1 MTTHPADELVP
12 AGTSATA
19 EDRRREV
26 SGGAHFA
33 TLDGY
38 RAIAALM
45 VLVTHVAYSTGFVV
59 TGTLGH
65 VLGRFDFG
73 VPLFFLMSGFLLYRP
88 WVRAAFE
95 SRPRPSLRRYA
106 LRRAARILPLYWLV
120 VVATLA
126 LFPEIQPVALD
137 QWWVHLTGL
146 QIYQSQGAIEGL
158 TQTWSLCTEIAFYV
172 LLPVLGTLATGRR
185 ARDLEAAWRRQMV
198 LLGAMVLVAAAFLAI
213 RATTELL
220 PFQAGWWLPA
230 YLDWFAAGML
240 LAVVEV
246 RRRLPHPPRLVR
258 AVDGAAGEAWTCL
271 VIAVALFAITVTPVG
286 GAYDFTP
293 TAPVQT
299 MLKHWLYLGAAFFL
313 LLPGVLHGGRAW
325 AAALSRPVPHRI
337 GLISYGVFLWHLV
350 LLRTLMA
357 ALGIPFFAGRTLE
370 VLVVDLA
377 ATLAVATITYRLLER
392 PAQRWAHRR

>member
-1 MTTHPADELVP
+1 MTLGQVEQPSVV
-12 AGTSATA
+12 A
-19 EDRRREV
+19 EDRHREV

-38 RAIAALM
+38 RALAALM
-45 VLVTHVAYSTGFVV
+45 VLVTHVAYSTGFVT

-88 WVRAAFE
+88 WVRTSFE
-95 SRPRPSLRRYA
+95 GRPRPSIRRYS
-106 LRRAARILPLYWLV
+106 LRRAARILPLYWV
-120 VVATLA
+120 VVGATLL
-126 LFPEIQPVALD
+126 LFPEIQPVPRD
-137 QWWVHLTGL
+137 QWWVHLLGL

-172 LLPVLGTLATGRR
+172 VLPVLGLLAAGRGR
-185 ARDLEAAWRRQMV
+185 GGLRGAWRRQVV
-198 LLGAMVLVAAAFLAI
+198 LLVVMVVVAAVFLAT
-213 RATTELL
+213 RATTDRL

-246 RRRLPHPPRLVR
+246 RRRLPEPPWVVR
-258 AVDGAAGEAWTCL
+258 ALESAASDAWTCL
-271 VIAVALFAITVTPVG
+271 VIAVSLFAITVTPVG

-299 MLKHWLYLGAAFFL
+299 MLKHWLYLLAAFFL
-313 LLPGVLHGGRAW
+313 LLPGVLRGGRAW
-325 AAALSRPVPHRI
+325 TAALSRGVPHRI

-350 LLRTLMA
+350 LLRSLMP
-357 ALGIPFFAGRTLE
+357 ALGIPFFSGRMLV
-370 VLVVDLA
+370 VLVADLA
-377 ATLAVATITYRLLER
+377 ATLVVATITYRLVER
-392 PAQRWAHRR
+392 PAQRWAHRF